1 MGEFHCLWRLPA
13 DQITCSCASTFK
25 GDEFWQAVLKDAQTD
40 AATISELAHLEHR
53 IARTSFIA
61 RHRFSLEALTHNPD
75 VQRFLAIQFALFESV
90 ARLADK
96 PIIVDSSKAGPRA
109 WLLACDPRTR
119 FIHLYRDPADVIAS
133 WRSAKFD
140 LGLNAQMKRMP
151 VSTAALDWWKVEQL
165 MRIMGKQRAVT
176 RVDYGALCA
185 SPEAIMAQA
194 IAQLELADETHPQW
208 IDNMSIQQGE
218 DYHSLNGNPDRFERG
233 TIRISQRTPD
243 WRKMPPAE
251 RYRIRAAGA
260 AIRMIY
266 PSEM

>member
-1 MGEFHCLWRLPA
+1 M
-13 DQITCSCASTFK
+13 
-25 GDEFWQAVLKDAQTD
+25 KDAQTD

-61 RHRFSLEALTHNPD
+61 RHRFSLDALADNPD

-90 ARLADK
+90 ARVAGK
-96 PIIVDSSKAGPRA
+96 PILVDSSKAGPRA

-140 LGLNAQMKRMP
+140 LGLNTPMKRMA

-165 MRIMGKQRAVT
+165 MHILGKQRAIA

-185 SPEAIMAQA
+185 SPKAITAQMIGQLDLMAQV
-194 IAQLELADETHPQW
+194 EPQW
-208 IDNMSIQQGE
+208 IDNMAIEQGA

-233 TIRISQRTPD
+233 AIQISQRKPD
-243 WRKMPPAE
+243 WQKMTPVE
-251 RYRIRAAGA
+251 RYRIRATGA

-266 PSEM
+266 PSES